1 MPSLANYGAGAQLN
15 VGTEP
20 KNRPVPIAPVE
31 EAFVGEDSVFP
42 YRGMEQ
48 HGVEPHSHWEDVPI
62 DKGDNEVEYD
72 EPAPEP
78 DPIPVKIVQESKDE
92 FRDWNV
98 RRDFAPSGIAARILQ
113 RNPHRTKATIKNIG
127 TAIIYIGPEPFNN
140 SQLGYPV
147 AVNAEFSYDQQGDV
161 WAMTDDPAQ
170 QSLAILQEY
179 SVPA

>member
-15 VGTEP
+15 TGTNP
-20 KNRPVPIAPVE
+20 KDRPVPIAPVE
-31 EAFVGEDSVFP
+31 EAFVGEDAVFP

-48 HGVEPHSHWEDVPI
+48 HGVTPTEHWDDTDI
-62 DKGDNEVEYD
+62 DKGENVVEYD
-72 EPAPEP
+72 APEKHP
-78 DPIPVKIVQESKDE
+78 DPIPVTIVNEDAE
-92 FRDWNV
+92 EYRDWNV
-98 RRDFAPSGIAARILQ
+98 RRDFAPPGIAARILQ

-127 TAIIYIGPEPFNN
+127 TAVVYIAPEPFNN

-161 WAMTDDPAQ
+161 WAMTDDAAQ